1 MLEGHPSS
9 GRRDGG
15 WVGCYP
21 SSPILVCQ
29 KKTMQYEPQNIH
41 VLSIFDVSIHGI
53 LVMWPFISYNWLQMG
68 LYIPEIGL

>member
-21 SSPILVCQ
+21 SSRILVCQ

-41 VLSIFDVSIHGI
+41 VLSILDVSTMGFWF
-53 LVMWPFISYNWLQMG
+53 WPFISYNWLQMG
-68 LYIPEIGL
+68 LYIPQIGL